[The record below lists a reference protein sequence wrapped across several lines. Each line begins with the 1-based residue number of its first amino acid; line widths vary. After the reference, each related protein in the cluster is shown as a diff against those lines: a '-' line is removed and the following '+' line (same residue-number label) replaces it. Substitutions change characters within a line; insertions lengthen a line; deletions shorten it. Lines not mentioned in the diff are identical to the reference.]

1 MGHLQARGNFDS
13 LGEINGPLPGVL
25 LYTAVAVCGNGREII
40 SSLAAYFHMI
50 FLILGRIFR
59 NV

>member
-13 LGEINGPLPGVL
+13 LGEINGPPPGGTA
-25 LYTAVAVCGNGREII
+25 LYALYCCGREII